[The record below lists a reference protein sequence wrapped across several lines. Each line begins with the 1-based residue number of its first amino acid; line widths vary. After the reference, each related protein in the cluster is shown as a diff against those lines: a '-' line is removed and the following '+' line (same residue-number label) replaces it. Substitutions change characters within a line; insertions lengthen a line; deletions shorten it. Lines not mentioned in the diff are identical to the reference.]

1 MIAVTGTVPKL
12 PNVVA
17 AIPQSGMVEAEVLS
31 PSSSKVTGNL
41 VSSNAA
47 LPPFISM
54 PQSSAKLTNRI
65 GNGGLLQ
72 DSDNEVSKDDYT
84 QVIDIILLKLYA

>member
-1 MIAVTGTVPKL
+1 MIGVTGTVPKL
-12 PNVVA
+12 PNVIA

-41 VSSNAA
+41 ISSNAP
-47 LPPFISM
+47 LPPFIAM
-54 PQSSAKLTNRI
+54 PQSLAKLTNRI
-65 GNGGLLQ
+65 GNGGTLVQ

-84 QVIDIILLKLYA
+84 QVIDII